1 MNVLEIKNL
10 NKSFG
15 NHQILKDVSLEV
27 KDNEFYIITG
37 ESGCGKSTLLNIIGM
52 LDVYDSGQI
61 RIFDQ
66 ELPKPFSRKA
76 EKLLKEKVGYL
87 FQNFALIDNET
98 VKYNLEIIMEGK
110 KKDKLKKIQEVLKK
124 VGLKGYE
131 NKRIYECS
139 GGQQQR
145 IALSRL
151 LLKPCALILA
161 DEPTGSLDAKT
172 KQQIIDLLLDL
183 QKEGRT
189 IIMVSH
195 DQELF
200 QYATHIYHLPK
211 LS

>member
-1 MNVLEIKNL
+1 
-10 NKSFG
+10 
-15 NHQILKDVSLEV
+15 
-27 KDNEFYIITG
+27 
-37 ESGCGKSTLLNIIGM
+37 
-52 LDVYDSGQI
+52 
-61 RIFDQ
+61 
-66 ELPKPFSRKA
+66 
-76 EKLLKEKVGYL
+76 
-87 FQNFALIDNET
+87 
-98 VKYNLEIIMEGK
+98 MEGK

-124 VGLKGYE
+124 VGLEGYE

-195 DQELF
+195 D
-200 QYATHIYHLPK
+200 
-211 LS
+211 